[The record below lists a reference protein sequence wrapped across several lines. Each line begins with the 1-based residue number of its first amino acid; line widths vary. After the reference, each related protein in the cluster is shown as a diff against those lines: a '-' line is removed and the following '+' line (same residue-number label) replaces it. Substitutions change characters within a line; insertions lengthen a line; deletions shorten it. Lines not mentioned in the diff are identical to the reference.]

1 MRLTIKAKLGLTF
14 ALMIIMM
21 AVSGYIALNSL
32 SSVNDNMQNF
42 AARPFSQV
50 QRVGQFE
57 TRAVDAARMFAR
69 SMLVPTDAERRKLAA
84 DFDANDATFRSVFG
98 EYIARVP
105 PEDRG
110 RIQALSTAWDQMI
123 EAGKQGIAFAL
134 VNGNTRALELTAQ
147 AQAPGEALGSALAAI
162 SERVRDE
169 QLQQTVFTAR
179 LALAD
184 LKRDIFRAI
193 AATDDTM
200 LSTTQ
205 KDYNQHLKQLK
216 DSFATLQRSAAAG
229 GFESDLNQAFSSL
242 QGFEPPMAKALAYG
256 VANDSDKATDIYV
269 GAFTKA
275 RATVVSEALK
285 LKEYEATVANSF
297 VKSSQDGYES
307 TRILLIGMVAGAIVA
322 GIGMAIW
329 MALSI
334 SRGLS
339 RAVSVA
345 QAVAEGDLTQEIKVT
360 GGDEISDLTR
370 AMKAM
375 GDKLREVVGQV
386 TSAAQNVSAGS
397 SQLSAS
403 AEQLS
408 EGSTEQAASTEQ
420 ASASVEEMAANI
432 KQNADNA
439 SQTERIAG
447 QSATDAEAS
456 GVAVARAVDAMQTIA
471 GKITIVQ
478 EIARQTDLLALNAA
492 VEAARAGEHGKGFAV
507 VASEVR
513 KLAERSQAAAA
524 EIGTLSSET
533 LKVAQEAG
541 SMLSRL
547 VPDIKRTAAL
557 VQEISTAC
565 REQDVGADQ
574 INQAIQQLDT
584 VTQQNAASSQ
594 EVSATSEELASQAD
608 QLQSAISFFRTSD
621 THGSVTFERTVK
633 QLRATATAAVS
644 SKPVV
649 KRPAP
654 PRPSRGTV
662 VTAAKTTVSTKVAP
676 ARPAGGFAF
685 DMQPAGDEQDA
696 EFRRS

>member
-14 ALMIIMM
+14 ALMISMLIM
-21 AVSGYIALNSL
+21 SGYIALTSL
-32 SSVNDNMQNF
+32 GNVNESMQSF
-42 AARPFSQV
+42 AARPFAQV
-50 QRVGQFE
+50 QRVSQLE
-57 TRAVDAARMFAR
+57 TRAVDGARLFAR
-69 SMLVPTDAERRKLAA
+69 TILVPADADRRKLMA
-84 DFDANDATFRSVFG
+84 DFEANDTTFRSVLKDYL
-98 EYIARVP
+98 ERVP

-110 RIQALSTAWDQMI
+110 RVQLLATAWDQYT
-123 EAGKQGIAFAL
+123 ENAKRGFAYAL
-134 VNGNTRALELTAQ
+134 VNGNNRGTDLATQAVPSLDAAATALVGIGDR
-147 AQAPGEALGSALAAI
+147 PGLDDAA
-162 SERVRDE
+162 
-169 QLQQTVFTAR
+169 AR
-179 LALAD
+179 LIANARVALAD
-184 LKRDIFRAI
+184 LRRDVWRAI
-193 AATDDTM
+193 AASDDE
-200 LSTTQ
+200 Q
-205 KDYNQHLKQLK
+205 VKICEKEFNQHLKDFKSAL
-216 DSFATLQRSAAAG
+216 ATLQRSG
-229 GFESDLNQAFSSL
+229 TGYESDLNIVATSL
-242 QGFEPPMAKALAYG
+242 QSFEPILIKALAFG
-256 VANDSDKATDIYV
+256 VANDQDKATAIYT
-269 GAFTKA
+269 GPFAAA
-275 RATVVSEALK
+275 RATVISEAIK
-285 LKEYEATVANSF
+285 LKEYEAGIAASF
-297 VKSSQDGYES
+297 VKNTNDSYES
-307 TRILLIGMVAGAIVA
+307 TRNLMFGLLAGAVVV
-322 GIGMAIW
+322 GIGMALW

-345 QAVAEGDLTQEIKVT
+345 QAVANGDLTQDIKVT
-360 GGDEISDLTR
+360 GGDEITDLNR

-397 SQLSAS
+397 NQLSAS

-594 EVSATSEELASQAD
+594 EVSSTSEELASQAD
-608 QLQSAISFFRTSD
+608 QLQTAISFFRTAD
-621 THGSVTFERTVK
+621 GTTSVTFERTVK
-633 QLRATATAAVS
+633 QLRANATAAVAS
-644 SKPVV
+644 RPVV
-649 KRPAP
+649 RRPAP
-654 PRPSRGTV
+654 ARAARTAV
-662 VTAAKTTVSTKVAP
+662 VTAARTTVSTKVA
-676 ARPAGGFAF
+676 ARPASGGFAF

-696 EFRRS
+696 EFSRS